1 MCNRIALLYRRNKH
15 IIYKL
20 YLNKTKKILNACFN
34 EISTDFLWPFVV
46 QSLSCVSLPPH
57 ELQHTG
63 FPVLHYLPKFSQTH
77 VQWVGDAMQP
87 SHPLS
92 SPSPLALKFS
102 QHRDLFQW
110 VGSSHLWPFNP
121 VLIDMLPEFTKIVY
135 LCSPGFF
142 QEINSQTC
150 DLWHFYS

>member
-1 MCNRIALLYRRNKH
+1 MNC
-15 IIYKL
+15 
-20 YLNKTKKILNACFN
+20 
-34 EISTDFLWPFVV
+34 STL
-46 QSLSCVSLPPH
+46 
-57 ELQHTG
+57 G

-77 VQWVGDAMQP
+77 VQWVGDAIQP

-102 QHRDLFQW
+102 QHRGLFQW

-121 VLIDMLPEFTKIVY
+121 VLIDMLPEFTKIVS

-142 QEINSQTC
+142 QEINSSHLWPFNPVLIDMLPEFTKIVSLCSPGFFQEISSQTC
-150 DLWHFYS
+150 DIRTSWLSNSPYPLIQHFFKILFYF